1 MRIFVV
7 KAFGRFQRR
16 EKITDAM
23 LCSSIDDAAKGL
35 IDADLGGDLVKQR
48 IARKGQGKRGGF
60 RAYVAFRS
68 NGRAVFLYGFPKSE
82 REDIKPDELADLKL
96 YAGRWLGLD
105 DDTIERAIA
114 DDDLREVFCGEGSK
128 KA

>member
-23 LCSSIDDAAKGL
+23 LCSSIDDAIKGL
-35 IDADLGGDLVKQR
+35 IDADLGGELIKQR

-60 RAYVAFRS
+60 RAYVAFRD
-68 NGRAVFLYGFPKSE
+68 GERAVFLYGFPKSE
-82 REDIKPDELADLKL
+82 RSDVKPDEREELKL
-96 YAGRWLGLD
+96 YAGRWLGLSD
-105 DDTIERAIA
+105 RQLEQAIA
-114 DDDLREVFCGEGSK
+114 NDDLREV
-128 KA
+128 